1 MISVGV
7 VVSQQALWRVTQV
20 GARGSADHGEAQ
32 AVANM

>member
-1 MISVGV
+1 MISVGLV
-7 VVSQQALWRVTQV
+7 VKQQALRRVTRV

>member
-1 MISVGV
+1 MISVGL

-20 GARGSADHGEAQ
+20 GARGSADHEEAQ